1 MREKRRSKNSTGVAD
16 DKKKRRNE
24 MRKAKIIIL
33 AVAMAV
39 GILAGSV
46 YAEGPK
52 VSGFASV
59 DVMSNYVWR
68 GIKSTPGMAV
78 QPSVGITYGSFSTN
92 LWANYDAKNEEQT
105 ETDLTL
111 DYGFSFDKVSLNVGY
126 IYYAFE
132 GLNDTQEFYV
142 AAGYDMILKPKLTVY
157 YDFDEGNGA
166 YIVASV
172 GHSFNLTKDIP
183 LNLGASASY
192 NVNNKI
198 MGSPD
203 GIEEDFSDFY
213 IGELTASV
221 GIPVAKNISITPKI
235 AYSFALS
242 DDAEDAIKG
251 VNYGKDSSI
260 LYGGL
265 NLTLSF

>member
-1 MREKRRSKNSTGVAD
+1 
-16 DKKKRRNE
+16 
-24 MRKAKIIIL
+24 
-33 AVAMAV
+33 MAV

-46 YAEGPK
+46 YAEEPK

-68 GIKSTPGMAV
+68 GIKSTPNMAI
-78 QPSVGITYGSFSTN
+78 QPSVGISYGSFSTN
-92 LWANYDAKNEEQT
+92 LWANYDAKNSEHT

-111 DYGFSFDKVSLNVGY
+111 DYGFSFDKVSLNIGY

-142 AAGYDMILKPKLTVY
+142 AAGYDTILKPKLTVY
-157 YDFDEGNGA
+157 YDVDEGNGA

-172 GHSFNLTKDIP
+172 GHSFELMKDIA

-198 MGSPD
+198 MGLDKD
-203 GIEEDFSDFY
+203 GNDFSDFY
-213 IGELTASV
+213 LGEVTASV
-221 GIPVAKNISITPKI
+221 GIPLTKNISITPKI
-235 AYSFALS
+235 AYAFALS
-242 DDAEDAIKG
+242 SDAEDAIKG
-251 VNYGKDSSI
+251 VNYGDKSSI
-260 LYGGL
+260 LYGGV

>member
-1 MREKRRSKNSTGVAD
+1 
-16 DKKKRRNE
+16 
-24 MRKAKIIIL
+24 
-33 AVAMAV
+33 MAV
-39 GILAGSV
+39 GILTGTSFAEETKVAG
-46 YAEGPK
+46 Y
-52 VSGFASV
+52 ASV

-68 GIKSTPGMAV
+68 GAKYTPNMAV

-92 LWANYDAKNEEQT
+92 LWANYDAKHEEQT

-126 IYYAFE
+126 IYYAFD
-132 GLNDTQEFYV
+132 GFNDTQEVYAAV
-142 AAGYDMILKPKLTVY
+142 AYDTILKPKLTVY

-166 YIVASV
+166 YILASV
-172 GHSFNLTKDIP
+172 GHSFSLVKDIA

-192 NVNNKI
+192 NINNKI
-198 MGSPD
+198 MGLDED
-203 GIEEDFSDFY
+203 GDDFSDFY
-213 IGELTASV
+213 NGELTASV
-221 GIPVAKNISITPKI
+221 GIPVTKNISITPKI

-251 VNYGKDSSI
+251 VNYGDESSI
-260 LYGGL
+260 LYGGV

>member
-1 MREKRRSKNSTGVAD
+1 MKNV
-16 DKKKRRNE
+16 KKV
-24 MRKAKIIIL
+24 IL
-33 AVAMAV
+33 AVVMAV
-39 GILAGSV
+39 GILTGSA
-46 YAEGPK
+46 YAEEPK
-52 VSGFASV
+52 VTGFASV
-59 DVMSNYVWR
+59 DLMSNYVWR

-78 QPSVGITYGSFSTN
+78 QPSVGISYGSFSTN
-92 LWANYDAKNEEQT
+92 LWANYDAKNSEHT
-105 ETDLTL
+105 ETDLTM
-111 DYGFSFDKVSLNVGY
+111 DYGFSFDKVALNLGY

-142 AAGYDMILKPKLTVY
+142 ALGYDTILKPKLTVY
-157 YDFDEGNGA
+157 YDFDEGDGV

-172 GHSFNLTKDIP
+172 GHSFELAKDIP

-192 NVNNKI
+192 NINNKI

-203 GIEEDFSDFY
+203 GVKADFSDFY

-235 AYSFALS
+235 AYSLALS
-242 DDAEDAIKG
+242 DDAKTAIKG
-251 VNYGKDSSI
+251 VNYGDSSSI
-260 LYGGL
+260 LYGGV